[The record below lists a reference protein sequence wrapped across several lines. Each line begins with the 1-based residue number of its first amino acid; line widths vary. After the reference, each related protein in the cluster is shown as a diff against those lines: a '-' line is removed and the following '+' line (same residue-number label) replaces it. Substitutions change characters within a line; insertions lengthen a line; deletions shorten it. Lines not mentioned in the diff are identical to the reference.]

1 MPTQSE
7 LIGNHPVFPSIFS
20 KWLAYND
27 IAVTLT
33 KNHRSLTPLPAIDI
47 DEIIDWLGRA
57 IFKHHHTDYRIEKLK
72 ENYTNLGF
80 SEYGNY
86 IKNRR
91 KLPLADRVKKGNA
104 TEIIL
109 TEYIQG
115 CLNKEL
121 IKVFKLK
128 YNPNVDQA
136 IKGDDTLMVDI
147 VNDGKKDRVKLYLG
161 EAKFRTSPSKTV
173 VNTLSDSLAKDKL
186 PLSYT
191 FLIDEL
197 GRDAANKHIADLL
210 DKTMISEIKGNNDL
224 IYTGMLLSDLKTS
237 SVVEKH
243 LNSDNSQMILISIGI
258 DDPKELIKR
267 AFEKANYYVLN
278 PNQI

>member
-1 MPTQSE
+1 MPTQIE
-7 LIGNHPVFPSIFS
+7 LIGEHPVSPNIFG
-20 KWLAYND
+20 KWLASND
-27 IAVTLT
+27 IAITTT
-33 KNHRSLTPLPAIDI
+33 KNHRSLTPLNPIDNN
-47 DEIIDWLGRA
+47 EIIEWLARTL
-57 IFKHHHTDYRIEKLK
+57 FKHHHTDYRIEKLK
-72 ENYTNLGF
+72 ENYTKLGF

-86 IKNRR
+86 IKDRR

-147 VNDGKKDRVKLYLG
+147 VNDGKQDRVKLYLG
-161 EAKFRTSPSKTV
+161 EAKFRTSPTKKV
-173 VNTLSDSLAKDKL
+173 VNTLSESLAKDKL

-197 GRDAANKHIADLL
+197 GRDVVNRPIADLL
-210 DKTMISEIKGNNDL
+210 DKTMISQIKGNDDL
-224 IYTGMLLSDLKTS
+224 IYTGMLLSDSRTF

-243 LNSDNSQMILISIGI
+243 LNSDNSHMILISIGI
-258 DDPKELIKR
+258 DNPNELIKK
-267 AFEKANYYVLN
+267 AFEKANHYVLN
-278 PNQI
+278 PDQI